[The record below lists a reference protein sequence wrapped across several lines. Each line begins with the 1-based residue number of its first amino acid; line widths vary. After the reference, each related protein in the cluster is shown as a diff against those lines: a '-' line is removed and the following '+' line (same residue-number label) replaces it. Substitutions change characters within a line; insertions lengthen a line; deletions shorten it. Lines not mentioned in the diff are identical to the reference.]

1 MSDRKEFLYIPSLSA
16 GSMVSA
22 FKKDTKF
29 EDGTTMRFFAKE
41 YPEKWRHPHFLVTAG
56 HHYKKMDFRD
66 QLGLDDGTFVFGDSG
81 GFQIATGAL
90 KWDGT
95 IREKIF
101 HWLEA
106 NSDVAANLDIPPRV
120 TFENRFQDAMDIS
133 FDNFKYFE
141 KNQSGK
147 TKFLNVIQGTFSD
160 EYKEWYHKFKDF
172 DFKGWCIGGP
182 KKLVDFMYVIALML
196 QEREFE
202 KKHIEYIHLLGISKI
217 SDFFILA
224 TLQELLNKMTD
235 NRIQL
240 MSDSSSPGQ
249 YPVFGTYLHSGNYKT
264 QTFTELYFPKN
275 AEYRRKTHIK
285 QGKEGTVDIDK
296 TKHVPCSMGCPA
308 CNDFTYE
315 YLGGK
320 TDAGLD
326 RYSQEGMPRMVVHN
340 THLYCEIVKDINK
353 LTNNHVELLETAIP
367 KELFNVI
374 LSLHEMFGNPDNAMN
389 VYSAYKKT
397 YKKFGG
403 ESISTTDVKQFN
415 KFFKF

>member
-22 FKKDTKF
+22 FKKNTKF
-29 EDGTTMRFFAKE
+29 EDGTSMRFFSKE
-41 YPEKWRHPHFLVTAG
+41 YPEKWRHPYFLVTAG

-90 KWDGT
+90 KWDST

-120 TFENRFQDAMDIS
+120 TFENRFQDSMDIS

-147 TKFLNVIQGTFSD
+147 TKFLNVIQGTFSE

-202 KKHIEYIHLLGISKI
+202 KGHVEYIHLLGISKI

-224 TLQELLNKMTD
+224 TLQKLLNTLTG

-275 AEYRRKTHIK
+275 AEYRRKTHIRN
-285 QGKEGTVDIDK
+285 GKDGTITIDK
-296 TKHVPCSMGCPA
+296 TQHVPCSINCPA

-315 YLGGK
+315 YLGGQ
-320 TDAGLD
+320 TTTGLD

-353 LTNNHVELLETAIP
+353 LTDSHVELLETAIP

-374 LSLHEMFGNPDNAMN
+374 LSLHEMFSDPDNAMN
-389 VYSAYKKT
+389 VYSTYKKT

-403 ESISTTDVKQFN
+403 ESISTTDIKQFN